1 MGPVKGPACPM
12 YIIFLPSGSNSE
24 LSEPHDIK
32 KKNLQQKEKI
42 IGYTYILLSLV
53 YIAKIYFANIRAS
66 ASEIE

>member
-1 MGPVKGPACPM
+1 M
-12 YIIFLPSGSNSE
+12 SNVYNLSTFESNLE

-32 KKNLQQKEKI
+32 KKDLQQKEKI